1 MIDLNEQKEYFKNH
15 EAKFIDYGNIKILDF
30 KNPSSSHY
38 RIRFMFEED
47 YCKLHISGNLGELIA
62 TNYNNMTF
70 EKFSDF
76 VNDVGYFIG
85 KINCLSRD
93 IFYYDKYKARNDLK
107 KLIEEYEIEEKL
119 MLDRYDFE
127 TIDDVIDDIL
137 IDFSEETGIGSKGY
151 DELSKGFYDAYDV
164 WEVAD
169 VREVASNAGKE
180 STGILDLYMLAFKLA
195 IQQLK
200 EEVKDDE

>member
-1 MIDLNEQKEYFKNH
+1 MIDLEKQKKHFTNH
-15 EAKFIDYGNIKILDF
+15 KAEFFDYGNIKILDF

-47 YCKLHISGNLGELIA
+47 YCKLHISGDLGELIA

-76 VNDVGYFIG
+76 VNNVGYFRG

-93 IFYYDKYKARNDLK
+93 IFYYDEYKARNDLK
-107 KLIEEYEIEEKL
+107 ELIEEYEIEEKL

-164 WEVAD
+164 WEVA
-169 VREVASNAGKE
+169 SNAGKE

-195 IQQLK
+195 MEQLNDK
-200 EEVKDDE
+200 

>member
-1 MIDLNEQKEYFKNH
+1 MIDLEKQKKHFTNH
-15 EAKFIDYGNIKILDF
+15 KAEFFDYGNIKILDF

-47 YCKLHISGNLGELIA
+47 YCKLHISGDLGELIA

-76 VNDVGYFIG
+76 VNDVGYFRG

-93 IFYYDKYKARNDLK
+93 IFYYDEYKARNDLK
-107 KLIEEYEIEEKL
+107 ELIEEYEIEEKL

-137 IDFSEETGIGSKGY
+137 IDFDEEHGIGNKGY
-151 DELSKGFYDAYDV
+151 EELSKVFYDAYDV
-164 WEVAD
+164 W
-169 VREVASNAGKE
+169 EVASNAGKE

-195 IQQLK
+195 MEQLNEK
-200 EEVKDDE
+200 

>member
-1 MIDLNEQKEYFKNH
+1 MIDLSEQKEYFKNH

-76 VNDVGYFIG
+76 VNDVESESDLKCKVIE
-85 KINCLSRD
+85 CCSRD
-93 IFYYDKYKARNDLK
+93 AYKSIQNQCTLFILDNY
-107 KLIEEYEIEEKL
+107 IEKL
-119 MLDRYDFE
+119 ER
-127 TIDDVIDDIL
+127 
-137 IDFSEETGIGSKGY
+137 K
-151 DELSKGFYDAYDV
+151 
-164 WEVAD
+164 
-169 VREVASNAGKE
+169 
-180 STGILDLYMLAFKLA
+180 
-195 IQQLK
+195 LK
-200 EEVKDDE
+200 ELL